1 MGISYLEEVNEVLQ
15 QANAHLVQVF
25 KQLIKH
31 RNEVC
36 ARQLLTKYIGKMM
49 NWERQCSPHFP
60 LSANTT

>member
-49 NWERQCSPHFP
+49 N
-60 LSANTT
+60 